1 MIDDSAYVLRDG
13 VYHLRTS
20 NDLMNRLSSSS
31 QVGIAR
37 DREELDD
44 SLFQVRQE
52 EDPDP
57 FNEAAVP
64 QSEIVLFIARTVGV
78 MVLITAVIL
87 VILFLMFARAI
98 LAFMISKMG
107 ISGVTALVA
116 VLVYIGMKYGGVS
129 RKTLWNIISRAV
141 S

>member
-13 VYHLRTS
+13 VYHLRSS
-20 NDLMNRLSSSS
+20 NELMNRVSSSS
-31 QVGIAR
+31 QGGRAR
-37 DREELDD
+37 DTEELDD

-57 FNEAAVP
+57 FDEATAP

>member
-13 VYHLRTS
+13 VYHLRSS

-57 FNEAAVP
+57 FNEAAAP

-78 MVLITAVIL
+78 M
-87 VILFLMFARAI
+87 
-98 LAFMISKMG
+98 
-107 ISGVTALVA
+107 AL
-116 VLVYIGMKYGGVS
+116 
-129 RKTLWNIISRAV
+129 
-141 S
+141 

>member
-57 FNEAAVP
+57 FNEAAAP

>member
-13 VYHLRTS
+13 VYHLRSS

-52 EDPDP
+52 EDPDS
-57 FNEAAVP
+57 FNEAAAP

>member
-13 VYHLRTS
+13 VYHLRSS

-57 FNEAAVP
+57 FNEAAAP

>member
-13 VYHLRTS
+13 VYHLQSS

-57 FNEAAVP
+57 FNEAAAP